1 MLPSLRRVRE
11 VREKAEKKRNERI
24 MLMTTIAGVAISI
37 AAAGAALWTGYEAHE
52 TRMNDERPF
61 VAVDASTEI
70 PQAMQ
75 FASNQQFSPGELL
88 PLQTVVTAFGKS
100 PSERIH
106 ITCAIVADNPG
117 VEWKQTKT
125 FAKWDF
131 AFLLPSRSGEI
142 GCPYVGPPSTQPKN
156 ADITYIQFGV
166 ADYQDGSGTN
176 FRTPFCQWIIPGT
189 PTFHVR
195 PCSESYGL
203 PKLQ

>member
-1 MLPSLRRVRE
+1 MPHMLPSLRRVRE

-52 TRMNDERPF
+52 TRRNDERPF

-131 AFLLPSRSGEI
+131 AFLLPSPQRNRKMLTSPTSNLVSRTIRMVRAPISERLSVSGLFRELRHFML
-142 GCPYVGPPSTQPKN
+142 GHVPNPMAFQNCSS
-156 ADITYIQFGV
+156 
-166 ADYQDGSGTN
+166 DGLN
-176 FRTPFCQWIIPGT
+176 RLI
-189 PTFHVR
+189 R
-195 PCSESYGL
+195 
-203 PKLQ
+203 